1 MTNNRIELLAPAGNL
16 EILKVAIDSGADS
29 VYLGLKEYSARAG
42 ADNFTLDELEQ
53 GVDYAHA
60 RSSKVFLAVNTL
72 MSDNEFELFYPTIA
86 EAVNIGVDGLIVQ
99 DLAVLTKLAADFP
112 DVIINCSTQ
121 MNIYS
126 ADEFK
131 KLADI
136 GCNRVVLPREL
147 SCDEIETRT
156 KIASGYNLETEVFAH
171 GAVCVCASGL
181 CLFSA
186 MNRSGTR
193 SGNRGSCAQPCREE
207 YGLYNSGLRLKEG
220 HLLSPKDRDVSEYL
234 SRLIKSGVK
243 SLKIEGRMRD
253 ANYVRSAVYCY
264 RRMIDAYYE
273 GTLDKDLIKEIRYD
287 LLINFNRGGAFTS
300 QYLSGSK
307 DDHLL
312 SGEYPGKYGVRI
324 GRISRL
330 DAGSGQVTVGIKNGA
345 LEPDK
350 GDFISIRE
358 NAREICSFPVGKT
371 NTTLNGLAIKGL
383 HPDMIKKLKPG
394 MEVFLMNHEIV
405 IPKQDLKRTP
415 VIVSISS
422 TDNEIT
428 ALATVSDGIAKGVT
442 SESKVVIPDDFEG
455 KPLEKERIIEQFS
468 KTLDTP
474 FTVDSVSFEDQEKFY
489 CPVSVINYLR
499 RDLLTVLEVNVVNS
513 FKRNYGLDY
522 VEDSEYFGEQ
532 EQELEP
538 GTVRN
543 MYTYPVLRLNEDILE
558 EGADIYA
565 FSIYDLADPEIYA
578 NAIDFV
584 REQGAELVLLIPDF
598 HHDKINKIIEY
609 VIALLKVDMGD
620 AFKAVMTSRLFSDRK
635 FLKDGIELYASAGT
649 NIYSSKS
656 LSHAFE
662 YADAVMPSYE
672 ITADDL
678 MQDLRHLTESFDMK
692 DKHPKLIVHS
702 DGLIPWM
709 QSDFCAA
716 GRNQRPCG
724 FCRGNAY
731 YDLKPKREN
740 EGTELKVIPH
750 PLDCSCSIY
759 GRAKNIID
767 QDYADAIADMGFDV
781 ICNYTIMPGGNI
793 ND

>member
-1 MTNNRIELLAPAGNL
+1 MTTNNRIELLAPAGNL

-53 GVDYAHA
+53 GVDYAHL

-72 MSDNEFELFYPTIA
+72 MSDSEFELFYPTIA

-99 DLAVLTKLAADFP
+99 DLAVLHKLAQDFP
-112 DVIINCSTQ
+112 DVIINASTQ

-131 KLADI
+131 KLSEI
-136 GCNRVVLPREL
+136 GVNRVVLPREL

-156 KIASGYNLETEVFAH
+156 KIAKGYNLETEVFAH

-207 YGLYNSGLRLKEG
+207 YGLFNNGLKLKDG

-234 SRLIKSGVK
+234 ERLIKSGVK

-273 GTLDKDLIKEIRYD
+273 GNLNKDLIKEIRYD

-330 DAGSGQVTVGIKNGA
+330 NAGSGTVTVGIKNGA
-345 LEPDK
+345 LEPQK

-371 NTTLNGLAIKGL
+371 NTDLNGLAIKGL

-394 MEVFLMNHEIV
+394 MEVFLMNHEIF
-405 IPKQDLKRTP
+405 IAKQDLRRTP
-415 VIVSISS
+415 VSITISS
-422 TDNEIT
+422 TDTEIT
-428 ALATVSDGIAKGVT
+428 ATATVEDGLARKVT
-442 SESKVVIPDDFEG
+442 AESKVVIPDDFEG
-455 KPLEKERIIEQFS
+455 KPLEKERITEQLS

-474 FTVDSVSFEDQEKFY
+474 FTVTSVDFDGADKFY

-499 RDLLTVLEVNVVNS
+499 RDLLTVLEVNVVNA
-513 FKRNYGLDY
+513 FKKNYGTDY
-522 VEDSEYFGEQ
+522 VH
-532 EQELEP
+532 
-538 GTVRN
+538 
-543 MYTYPVLRLNEDILE
+543 I
-558 EGADIYA
+558 
-565 FSIYDLADPEIYA
+565 
-578 NAIDFV
+578 
-584 REQGAELVLLIPDF
+584 
-598 HHDKINKIIEY
+598 
-609 VIALLKVDMGD
+609 
-620 AFKAVMTSRLFSDRK
+620 
-635 FLKDGIELYASAGT
+635 
-649 NIYSSKS
+649 
-656 LSHAFE
+656 
-662 YADAVMPSYE
+662 
-672 ITADDL
+672 
-678 MQDLRHLTESFDMK
+678 
-692 DKHPKLIVHS
+692 
-702 DGLIPWM
+702 
-709 QSDFCAA
+709 
-716 GRNQRPCG
+716 
-724 FCRGNAY
+724 
-731 YDLKPKREN
+731 
-740 EGTELKVIPH
+740 
-750 PLDCSCSIY
+750 SCI
-759 GRAKNIID
+759 K
-767 QDYADAIADMGFDV
+767 
-781 ICNYTIMPGGNI
+781 T
-793 ND
+793 

>member
-42 ADNFTLDELEQ
+42 ADNFTLDELEE
-53 GVDYAHA
+53 GIDYAHL

-72 MSDNEFELFYPTIA
+72 MTDSEFELFYPTIA

-99 DLAVLTKLAADFP
+99 DLAVITKLAQDFP
-112 DVIINCSTQ
+112 DVTINASTQ

-131 KLADI
+131 KLSEL
-136 GCNRVVLPREL
+136 GVNRVVLPREL

-156 KIASGYNLETEVFAH
+156 KIAKGYNLETEVFAH

-207 YGLYNSGLRLKEG
+207 YNLSNNGLRLKDG

-234 SRLIKSGVK
+234 ERLIKSGVK

-264 RRMIDAYYE
+264 RRMIDAYYD
-273 GTLDKDLIKEIRYD
+273 GTLDKELIKEIRYD

-330 DAGSGQVTVGIKNGA
+330 EAGAGQVTVGIKNGA
-345 LEPDK
+345 LEPQK

-371 NTTLNGLAIKGL
+371 NTVLNGLAIKGL

-394 MEVFLMNHEIV
+394 MEVFLMNHEIF
-405 IPKQDLKRTP
+405 ISKQDLRRTP
-415 VIVSISS
+415 VEVTITGSD
-422 TDNEIT
+422 TEIT
-428 ALATVSDGIAKGVT
+428 ATARITDGIAKNVT
-442 SESKVVIPDDFEG
+442 AESKVVIPDDFDG
-455 KPLEKERIIEQFS
+455 KPLEKDRITEQFS

-474 FTVDSVSFEDQEKFY
+474 FTITNIVFETIDKFY

-499 RDLLTVLEVNVVNS
+499 RDLLTVLEVNTVNS
-513 FKRNYGLDY
+513 FKKSYGTDY

-532 EQELEP
+532 ETEP
-538 GTVRN
+538 GSIKN

-565 FSIYDLADPEIYA
+565 FSIYDLSDPDIYS

-584 REQGAELVLLIPDF
+584 KDQGAELVLLIPDF
-598 HHDKINKIIEY
+598 HHDKINKIIDY
-609 VIALLKVDMGD
+609 VISLLKVDMGD
-620 AFKAVMTSRLFSDRK
+620 AFIAVMASKLFTDRK
-635 FLKDGIELYASAGT
+635 FLKDGLEFYASAGT
-649 NIYSSKS
+649 NIYSAKS
-656 LSHAFE
+656 LSHAFK

-672 ITADDL
+672 VSADDL
-678 MQDLRHLTESFDMK
+678 MLNLRHLTESYDLEG
-692 DKHPKLIVHS
+692 KHPKIIVHS
-702 DGLIPWM
+702 EGLIPWM

-716 GRNQRPCG
+716 GRNQRPCS

-731 YDLKPKREN
+731 YELKPKRDSD
-740 EGTELKVIPH
+740 GTDLKVIPH

-759 GRAKNIID
+759 GRVKNPID
-767 QDYADAIADMGFDV
+767 QDYAEAISNLGFDV
-781 ICNYTIMPGGNI
+781 ICNYTILPGGKI